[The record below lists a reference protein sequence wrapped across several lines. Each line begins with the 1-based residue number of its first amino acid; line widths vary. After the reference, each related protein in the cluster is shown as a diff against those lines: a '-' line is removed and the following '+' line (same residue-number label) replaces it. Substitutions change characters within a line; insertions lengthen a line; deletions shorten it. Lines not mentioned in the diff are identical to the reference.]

1 MAEGWVFGPAQLS
14 AHALVVSSKTRI
26 IIWEKSLPQSR
37 VHPTRVFASVWGVL
51 ILVVSLALIGVG
63 ALSLWSRGK
72 ASVDGS
78 PDPRATLT
86 VKELAAFPKG
96 SHLKVRGTVT
106 YTDRASDSFYIEDET
121 GTARIYFWTRWTG
134 EEPAL
139 PAPGEI
145 VEIEGETSEDFKWG
159 FTGFGKPTMT
169 RLGTTK
175 LPVQQVTSDEI
186 FGQELTQARIEIRG
200 VIREISTDAG
210 SIHVKLAGA
219 RQIEAVLP
227 EAAATKLTNLIDAH
241 VRLRGVLTLH
251 YDQPGGTLAQLL
263 STGPEDLIIDEAPP
277 ARSAIIPHL
286 HSLITDSNW
295 LADAHRVVTHGRLV
309 SGAADNMLL
318 IERDGFVVPIET
330 AAATSAK
337 EGDWVEVSGWPARS
351 RFTTWLR
358 SAMVRPVAT
367 HEIPQSDPPPHD
379 RYLTSIAQVR
389 SLKPDEARRSR
400 PVRVQGVV
408 TMIEPRE
415 SYYFLE
421 HERIGIFVDA
431 SRQSLSGL
439 SLGQRVEVEG
449 VTATGDFAPVI
460 AHPKVR
466 LVGTVGLPVPQ
477 PMEPELALVGA
488 QDSQWIEID
497 GTARQVGEEHGSYGF
512 RVSTAAGSVRAT
524 VVENGSLETL
534 LRFENARVRLRGV
547 LATTFTESGQL
558 AGLRMLVFSPDYID
572 LLQPGPADPFGVS
585 IRPIGEL
592 LRFSADTKNS
602 NLVRVR
608 GVVTL
613 RQSDG
618 LTVQDETGGTHV
630 QGALGDAQ
638 LGDVVEAVGYLR
650 PSDRGP
656 MLADAIVKPIGERG
670 IIEPQR
676 VTADEVMKGGVSNKL
691 VRIEGRVLSQ
701 VSNAEQNVLV
711 LREGH
716 RTYTAELGR
725 RSLVGELREGTV
737 VALTGVCLIQRGRL
751 DGDIV
756 RVPISF
762 NLFLRSADDLEVIDA
777 ASWWTLERALPALGV
792 LALSVCLAIVWV
804 IVLQRRVRR
813 QTVALA
819 KQGKFLRQI
828 IDTTPSMIF
837 ARDREGRYTLVN
849 KATTEVHSRKEDE
862 MIGRTDLE
870 LGFNPLLGLE
880 RRRDDLEVMNSRQEK
895 VIEEESYRDAHG
907 QLRWLQTTK
916 RPIIEDDGAAH
927 QVLIVANDITA
938 RKIAEQE
945 LEQARKTAEAANAAK
960 SEFLANMSHEI
971 RTPLNGIIGMSELC
985 LDTDLNPE
993 QHEYLQTI
1001 KLSGDSLLTVI
1012 NDILDFSKIEAGK
1025 LDLDRVDFSLRET
1038 IEAALKT
1045 VAVRAHEKHLE
1056 LLCDV
1061 ASEVPEIAHGDGM
1074 RIRQVLLNLASN
1086 AIKFTDRG
1094 EVSLS
1099 VKLLEPGP
1107 NGYTVQFTLADTGI
1121 GIAPDKLD
1129 LIFNPFSQAD
1139 GSTTRKYGGTGLGL
1153 TISNRLVEMMGGRMW
1168 VESEVGQGSRFH
1180 FTVQLGAAKSGVLAR
1195 TGESVLLI
1203 GRRVLIVDDNQT
1215 NRRILEEMLRRW
1227 GMQPDCVD
1235 STESAW
1241 ARIEE
1246 ASLHGRDYHL
1256 LLTDLV
1262 MPKED
1267 GFALIE
1273 RLRTRP
1279 DLDPPVVVMLTSTAH
1294 RDDLARC
1301 RSLGVA
1307 AHLTKPVRRDEL
1319 REILERALNQAKP
1332 ARPLRARPAER
1343 ARVEPLGSGLRILV
1357 AEDNTVNQ
1365 RLIERLL
1372 QRRGHSVTIVSD
1384 GRAAVE
1390 AFQREPFDAIF
1401 MDMQMPEMDGFEAT
1415 AQINDFIDKGA
1426 SRVPIIALTAH
1437 ALKGDRERCLAAGM
1451 QGYLSKPIVL
1461 KELDEI
1467 LEQIKP
1473 AIVAQASSRIDS
1485 ALR

>member
-1 MAEGWVFGPAQLS
+1 LS
-14 AHALVVSSKTRI
+14 
-26 IIWEKSLPQSR
+26 QSR
-37 VHPTRVFASVWGVL
+37 VHSTRVFASAWRVL
-51 ILVVSLALIGVG
+51 ILVVSVALVG
-63 ALSLWSRGK
+63 LGAFSLWSRGQ
-72 ASVDGS
+72 ATVDG
-78 PDPRATLT
+78 PPVARATLT

-96 SHLKVRGTVT
+96 SQLKVRGTVT

-121 GTARIYFWTRWTG
+121 GAARIYFWTRWTG
-134 EEPAL
+134 QEPAL

-145 VEIEGETSEDFKWG
+145 VEIEGETSEDFRWG
-159 FTGFGKPTMT
+159 FTGFGKPTM
-169 RLGTTK
+169 RRFGTTT
-175 LPVQQVTSDEI
+175 LPFQRVTSDEI
-186 FGQELTQARIEIRG
+186 FHQELAQTRIEISG
-200 VIREISTDAG
+200 VVREIATEAG
-210 SIHVKLAGA
+210 SIHVRLAGE
-219 RQIEAVLP
+219 RQIEAVFP
-227 EAAATKLTNLIDAH
+227 ETAGAKLTNLIDAH
-241 VRLRGVLTLH
+241 VRVRGVLSLR
-251 YDQPGGTLAQLL
+251 YDLPGGTLAQLL
-263 STGPEDLIIDEAPP
+263 SVGPQDLIIDEAPP
-277 ARSAIIPHL
+277 ARSATIPHL
-286 HSLITDSNW
+286 HSLISDPGW
-295 LADAHRVVTHGRLV
+295 LADAHRVVAHGRLV
-309 SGAADNMLL
+309 SGAVENMLL
-318 IERDGFVVPIET
+318 IERDGFVIPIET
-330 AAATSAK
+330 AAATSGK

-351 RFTTWLR
+351 RFTTWLS
-358 SAMVRPVAT
+358 SATVRAVASR
-367 HEIPQSDPPPHD
+367 EIPRSDPPPRD
-379 RYLTSIAQVR
+379 RYLTSIAQIR

-460 AHPKVR
+460 THPTVR
-466 LVGTVGLPVPQ
+466 FLDKVGLPTPQ

-488 QDSQWIEID
+488 QDSQWIEIE
-497 GTARQVGEEHGSYGF
+497 GTARQVGEEHGSFGF

-524 VVENGSLETL
+524 IVENGSLETL
-534 LRFENARVRLRGV
+534 QKFENARVRLRGV

-558 AGLRMLVFSPDYID
+558 AGIRMMVFSPDHIE
-572 LLQPGPADPFGVS
+572 LLQPGPADPFGVA

-618 LTVQDETGGTHV
+618 LTVQDETGGTHI
-630 QGALGDAQ
+630 QGALGEAQ
-638 LGDVVEAVGYLR
+638 LGDVVEVVGYLR

-656 MLADAIVKPIGERG
+656 MLADAIVKPTGERG
-670 IIEPQR
+670 IVEPQS
-676 VTADEVMKGGVSNKL
+676 VTADEVMKGGVSNEL
-691 VRIEGRVLSQ
+691 VRIEGRLLSK
-701 VSNAEQNVLV
+701 VSSAEQNMLV
-711 LREGH
+711 LRDGH

-725 RSLVGELREGTV
+725 RSLVGELREGSI
-737 VALTGVCLIQRGRL
+737 VALTGVCVIQRGRL

-762 NLFLRSADDLEVIDA
+762 NLLLRSADDVEVVDA

-792 LALSVCLAIVWV
+792 LALSVCFAMFWV
-804 IVLQRRVRR
+804 VVLQRRVKR

-828 IDTTPSMIF
+828 IDTTPSLIF
-837 ARDREGRYTLVN
+837 ARDRDGRYTLVN
-849 KATTEVHSRKEDE
+849 KATTEVHLRKEEE

-880 RRRDDLEVMNSRQEK
+880 RRRDDLEVMDSRQEK
-895 VIEEESYRDAHG
+895 VIQEESYRDASG

-945 LEQARKTAEAANAAK
+945 LEQARRTAEAANAAK

-985 LDTDLNPE
+985 LDTDLSPE
-993 QHEYLQTI
+993 QREYLQTI

-1045 VAVRAHEKHLE
+1045 VAVRAHEKNLE

-1061 ASEVPEIAHGDGM
+1061 APEVPEIAHGDGM
-1074 RIRQVLLNLASN
+1074 RIRQVILNLASN

-1094 EVSLS
+1094 EVRLS
-1099 VKLLEPGP
+1099 VRLLEPEA

-1168 VESEVGQGSRFH
+1168 VESEVGHGSRFH
-1180 FTVQLGAAKSGVLAR
+1180 FTVQLGAAKSAALAR
-1195 TGESVLLI
+1195 TGESALLI
-1203 GRRVLIVDDNQT
+1203 GRRVLIVDDNAT

-1227 GMQPDCVD
+1227 GMQAESVD
-1235 STESAW
+1235 NTELAW
-1241 ARIEE
+1241 TRIEE

-1262 MPKED
+1262 MPKDD

-1279 DLDPPVVVMLTSTAH
+1279 DLDAPVVVMLTSTSH

-1301 RSLGVA
+1301 RSLGVV

-1319 REILERALNQAKP
+1319 REVLDRALDQTKP
-1332 ARPLRARPAER
+1332 ARGPLRARVAER
-1343 ARVEPLGSGLRILV
+1343 ARLQAHGNALRILV
-1357 AEDNTVNQ
+1357 AEDNAVNQ

-1372 QRRGHSVTIVSD
+1372 QRRGHFVTIVAD

-1390 AFQREPFDAIF
+1390 AFERESFDAIF

-1415 AQINDFIDKGA
+1415 AHINALIDKGA
-1426 SRVPIIALTAH
+1426 PRVPIIALTAH

-1473 AIVAQASSRIDS
+1473 AAPAQESERMDS
-1485 ALR
+1485 AL